1 MNQIKY
7 SAYALLL
14 VFAMTTV
21 GHLINKFSAIPLYS
35 SNDSSTSV
43 ETPTSRKSVKN
54 IEGKNLFQSAC
65 QSCHAINKTVTGPA
79 LAGVEKRG
87 PWSDRK
93 ALIKWVKNSALV
105 INDYPYTKDLFQQ
118 YNRQQMPAFQHLSE
132 REIESIFDYIKE
144 VE

>member
-14 VFAMTTV
+14 VFALATV
-21 GHLINKFSAIPLYS
+21 GHLINRFSSIPLYS
-35 SNDSSTSV
+35 SRESSGTAKTTIS
-43 ETPTSRKSVKN
+43 TKAVKY

-93 ALIKWVKNSALV
+93 TLIKWVKNSALIV
-105 INDYPYTKDLFQQ
+105 NDYAYTKELFQQ
-118 YNRQQMPAFQHLSE
+118 YNRQPMPSFQHLSGK
-132 REIESIFDYIKE
+132 EIESIFDYIKE